1 MSDVSSGVMSK
12 VRKSGLRFGKGKRKW
27 SEEIHAKGSYGL
39 YQNKRGNVIL
49 DFILFPNNGAKKEKG
64 LYKNQTVRHKR
75 QQIQQEVQR
84 VSNRWLQPDAD

>member
-1 MSDVSSGVMSK
+1 MSDVSNGVMSK

-49 DFILFPNNGAKKEKG
+49 DFILFPNNGAKK
-64 LYKNQTVRHKR
+64 KR
-75 QQIQQEVQR
+75 KVCIR
-84 VSNRWLQPDAD
+84 TRL

>member
-1 MSDVSSGVMSK
+1 MEKEKENGVKKFMLGE
-12 VRKSGLRFGKGKRKW
+12 V
-27 SEEIHAKGSYGL
+27 I

-75 QQIQQEVQR
+75 QHTQQEVQR